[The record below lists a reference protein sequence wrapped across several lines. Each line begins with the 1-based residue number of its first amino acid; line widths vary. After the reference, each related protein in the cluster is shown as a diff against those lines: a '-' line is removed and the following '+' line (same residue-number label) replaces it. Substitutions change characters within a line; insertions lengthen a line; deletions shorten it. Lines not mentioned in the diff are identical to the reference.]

1 MPLPRPHCEFCHSG
15 AAFVQRV
22 ERYRIGHRNRLSSAA
37 SGQDGQLR
45 SGCWAEKRQCFLRQR
60 SQGDTKRLY
69 GWSQAA
75 TGTWTDVQE
84 QQKVQEGAWSELEG
98 GSKEELRGKAR
109 MTMRITTLTA
119 TTMLHWMGA
128 AV

>member
-1 MPLPRPHCEFCHSG
+1 M
-15 AAFVQRV
+15 
-22 ERYRIGHRNRLSSAA
+22 
-37 SGQDGQLR
+37 R
-45 SGCWAEKRQCFLRQR
+45 SGCRAEKRQCFLRQR

-98 GSKEELRGKAR
+98 GSREELRGKAR

>member
-1 MPLPRPHCEFCHSG
+1 MAPQEK
-15 AAFVQRV
+15 QK
-22 ERYRIGHRNRLSSAA
+22 RLS
-37 SGQDGQLR
+37 
-45 SGCWAEKRQCFLRQR
+45 
-60 SQGDTKRLY
+60 
-69 GWSQAA
+69 GWSQSA

-98 GSKEELRGKAR
+98 GSREDLQGKAR

>member
-22 ERYRIGHRNRLSSAA
+22 ERYRSGHRSRLSSAA

-45 SGCWAEKRQCFLRQR
+45 SGCQAEKRQCFLRQR

-98 GSKEELRGKAR
+98 GSREELRGKAR

>member
-1 MPLPRPHCEFCHSG
+1 MFPTPEIPGRHKATLRMEPSG
-15 AAFVQRV
+15 
-22 ERYRIGHRNRLSSAA
+22 H
-37 SGQDGQLR
+37 
-45 SGCWAEKRQCFLRQR
+45 
-60 SQGDTKRLY
+60 
-69 GWSQAA
+69 
-75 TGTWTDVQE
+75 GTWTDVQE

-98 GSKEELRGKAR
+98 GSREELRGKAR